1 MVGDNTAPSLNEI
14 SDTRIVFKGRQA
26 SIESFYDACRIFIA
40 PTRFAAGI
48 PHKVHEAAANGLPS
62 VVTPLL
68 AGQLT
73 WSHDSELLV
82 AESAEQFAE
91 QCLRLYRSPELWAKL
106 QEGGLSAVSRDC
118 SEETFRKA
126 IFSVVEQPAKTLAS

>member
-1 MVGDNTAPSLNEI
+1 MCIRDS
-14 SDTRIVFKGRQA
+14 
-26 SIESFYDACRIFIA
+26 IA

-82 AESAEQFAE
+82 AESGAQFAE

-106 QEGGLSAVSRDC
+106 QAGGLSAVGRDC
-118 SEETFRKA
+118 SEETFSQA
-126 IFSVVEQPAKTLAS
+126 IFSVVEQPAKTLES